1 MCIRRCPPEMLSL
14 LTTFTQEEEMT
25 TVVDYLRDQGI
36 EKGFQQ
42 GIEKGLQQGIEKGR
56 QEDIERLL
64 SKGVLSP
71 GVIASTLEVDLPWVE
86 EIARQVR
93 GHK

>member
-1 MCIRRCPPEMLSL
+1 MLSL
-14 LTTFTQEEEMT
+14 LTTFSHEEEMT
-25 TVVDYLRDQGI
+25 TVVDYLRN
-36 EKGFQQ
+36 Q

-56 QEDIERLL
+56 QQDIEKLL

-71 GVIASTLEVDLPWVE
+71 GVIASTLEVDLSWVE